1 MVSMTADALLLLVPM
16 MNTPAFLT
24 LATEMLGY
32 SPARAADSAGL
43 KNQSHLLACLA
54 AFRDKKAPANVK
66 ASRDVYNLLHYG
78 CLFASDDID
87 MPAILE
93 VLDGMSFA
101 LTDTKVRGVQA
112 AIATGSLRMWK
123 TAVIRGCRADQ
134 PEFIR
139 RVYDKIY
146 TQFCNL
152 GLSDVFLVKN
162 KKTLSDQTFTL
173 ED

>member
-1 MVSMTADALLLLVPM
+1 
-16 MNTPAFLT
+16 MNTPTFLT

-43 KNQSHLLACLA
+43 KNQAHMLSCLA
-54 AFRDKKAPANVK
+54 AFRDKNVPANVK

-78 CLFASDDID
+78 CLFAADEVD

-101 LTDTKVRGVQA
+101 LTDTKLRGVQA
-112 AIATGSLRMWK
+112 VIATGSLREWK
-123 TAVIRGCRADQ
+123 TAVIRGCRVEQ

-146 TQFCNL
+146 TQFCAL
-152 GLSDVFLVKN
+152 GLTDVFLVKH
-162 KKTLSDQTFTL
+162 KRMLSDQTFTL